1 MFAIKLKNMQFLKVN
16 IFADSTSPNDTA
28 AANAQYFIPEQHI
41 ILLTKSAGSSQYSV
55 KVTTDC
61 LNGLPKNV
69 RTISSTGETI
79 TL

>member
-1 MFAIKLKNMQFLKVN
+1 MFAFKQNNMQFLKVN
-16 IFADSTSPNDTA
+16 IFADSPSSNDTDTS
-28 AANAQYFIPEQHI
+28 NAQYFIPEQHI
-41 ILLTKSAGSSQYSV
+41 ILLIKQAGSTQYSV